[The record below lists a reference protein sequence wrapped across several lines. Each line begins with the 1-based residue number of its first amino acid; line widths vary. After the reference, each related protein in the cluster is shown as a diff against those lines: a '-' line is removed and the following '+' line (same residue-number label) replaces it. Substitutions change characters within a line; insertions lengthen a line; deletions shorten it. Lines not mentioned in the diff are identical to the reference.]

1 MNVRL
6 DRKRLNWKID
16 VLPAIDQRLQAFR
29 SQGIVPTLRAMFYA
43 LVSLEVIPNSQ
54 SYYKTLSEFTA
65 RARRGGILPID
76 CFADNS
82 RGIIQ
87 DFDDRYQTLDQYIS
101 RGINHLR
108 NAQSYYFETI
118 PRWTNQPHYVEI
130 WTEKDAMV
138 ATLRSILMGKQ
149 IRIAPIKGYDSVSN
163 ENKNINRLRT
173 KIQQGKEIH
182 IRYFGDLDPTGE
194 HIEEIV
200 NTRFTEYGIAEYVDF
215 KRVAIADEHIDEFNL
230 PRNPDPEVLKKLQRD
245 PRAKSFIA
253 KHGELFQVEVDALQA
268 YAPQQFRTMVLES
281 ISPFY
286 HQNIYDKLL
295 AEHSTEEINRL
306 VQKRILELQDRLD

>member
-1 MNVRL
+1 
-6 DRKRLNWKID
+6 
-16 VLPAIDQRLQAFR
+16 
-29 SQGIVPTLRAMFYA
+29 MFYA

-82 RGIIQ
+82 RGVVQ

-101 RGINHLR
+101 KGINYLK
-108 NAQSYYFETI
+108 NAQVSYLVTI

-138 ATLRSILMGKQ
+138 ATLRSILKGKQ

-163 ENKNINRLRT
+163 EYKNMNRLRG

-200 NTRFTEYGIAEYVDF
+200 NKRFTEYGIAGHVDF
-215 KRVAIADEHIDEFNL
+215 KRVAIIDEHIDEFSL

-245 PRAKSFIA
+245 TRAKSFIV

-286 HQNIYDKLL
+286 QQNIYDTLL
-295 AEHSTEEINRL
+295 GEHSPDEINNL
-306 VQKRILELQDRLD
+306 VRAKIKYLLKRFD